1 MVYQCKTA
9 SDTMRTVSPGAG
21 AEVRRFTEDIM
32 HHVHL
37 LPPVEQ
43 IGPRPTSKGSVDL
56 TGGKL
61 FLQSQTLHATLI
73 DIIERRAPSLTV
85 GWEGGRQLKF
95 SAVMRFLLRSLHS
108 LYTLW
113 SQKETLTTDQ
123 MLLYDKSVDTLHKSW
138 LALGW
143 KPTVWVHWVCA
154 HSSFYV
160 HSFRSIYSFTSI
172 PTEHRHQKFKMDL
185 RHAFEGWKFANP
197 LVTSRWLTRVVNLDA
212 LDQGLHL
219 LSLTNEVGTDA
230 IFKRHNKKRKLE

>member
-1 MVYQCKTA
+1 
-9 SDTMRTVSPGAG
+9 
-21 AEVRRFTEDIM
+21 M
-32 HHVHL
+32 HHVQL

-61 FLQSQTLHATLI
+61 FLLSQTLHTTHI
-73 DIIERRAPSLTV
+73 EIVERRAPTLTV
-85 GWEGGRQLKF
+85 TWEGGRQIKF
-95 SAVMRFLLRSLHS
+95 SACLRILFRSLHS

-113 SQKETLTTDQ
+113 SQKETLTPDQ
-123 MLLYDKSVDTLHKSW
+123 LFSYDNSIKNLHKSW

-143 KPTVWVHWVCA
+143 KPAVWVHWVCA

-160 HSFRSIYSFTSI
+160 HTFRSIYSFTSI
-172 PTEHRHQKFKMDL
+172 PIEYRHQKFKMDL

-219 LSLTNEVGTDA
+219 LSHTNEVGTDA
-230 IFKRHNKKRKLE
+230 IFKRHANKKRKL

>member
-1 MVYQCKTA
+1 
-9 SDTMRTVSPGAG
+9 MRTVSPGAG
-21 AEVRRFTEDIM
+21 AECRRFAEDIM
-32 HHVHL
+32 HHVQL

-56 TGGKL
+56 TGGKI
-61 FLQSQTLHATLI
+61 FLQSQTLQSNLVEI
-73 DIIERRAPSLTV
+73 VERRAPNLTV
-85 GWEGGRQLKF
+85 TWEGGRPIKV
-95 SAVMRFLLRSLHS
+95 SACLRILFRSLHS
-108 LYTLW
+108 LYSLW
-113 SQKETLTTDQ
+113 SQKEILTPDQ
-123 MLLYDKSVDTLHKSW
+123 LILYDKSIATLHKSW

-143 KPTVWVHWVCA
+143 KPAVWVHRVCA

-160 HSFRSIYSFTSI
+160 HTFRTIYSFTSI

-230 IFKRHNKKRKLE
+230 IFKRQTKKRKLD